1 MNHLLAF
8 SVVNHLRRN
17 GVGNGPIPTGLN
29 FLNRGAH
36 ANAVNFTIGGQRTH
50 NNGDVVFAALC
61 VDNIGKQKCFSLC
74 LIHAAH
80 ELPPNQRMQFGI
92 FVDRSIDHLQQA
104 TLFQGF

>member
-1 MNHLLAF
+1 MNHFLTLCL
-8 SVVNHLRRN
+8 VNHLRRN
-17 GVGNGPIPTGLN
+17 GVGNGAVPTSLN

-36 ANAVNFTIGGQRTH
+36 ANAVNFTVGSQRTH
-50 NNGDVVFAALC
+50 NNGDVVFAALR
-61 VDNIGKQKCFSLC
+61 VDNVGKQKCFSLS

-80 ELPPNQRMQFGI
+80 KLPPNQRMQFGI